1 MGKTI
6 GDLWVKLGLK
16 SGDYKKGMDDAKKET
31 EGFKGS
37 LGKMKAGALAVWA
50 AIGAAVTKFA
60 QDLIASTNRMG
71 DAWAV
76 FTSQSKAAWDTFL
89 SAISAWD
96 FNGFFGRMREATAAA
111 AEYAKAL
118 DSEFE
123 ANNSV
128 RLQRAAMAQELAAR
142 RVQMQDQTKSYDERI
157 KAAEEY
163 ITKVSPIYDQILAQA
178 KKMEDANL
186 AKWLAGSGLG
196 DTEQVRADLRKFLVE
211 IGKNDE
217 LVANLSYLVE
227 NRGRYSSTLSTLHS
241 GNVAERAR
249 DPLEKFKREYEAL
262 QAWAKQYGAA
272 GGYGTG
278 LYDMMRVYTNM
289 RGDKATK
296 PLVDAMVAA
305 GESAAAKDTE
315 TRRIKSLMSGL
326 VNQQTAEAIKAAA
339 EAAANSPETLLKGAV
354 DDIIA
359 NIDKDLEALEDIEI
373 ELPEIDTSALDAGEE
388 RLKQFVDEW
397 RKEQEEIAA
406 LNQMLE
412 DSMISSMSNGL
423 QAFTDM
429 LFGLEGADA
438 SNILAALMQPF
449 ADTAIQ
455 LGEMLLA
462 QGIAVTAF
470 KESLSKLD
478 GPPAIAAGL
487 SLIAIGSAMRSGIQA
502 LANRGGGSTASAS
515 VGDAGSGAATSYMTE
530 LTIYVE
536 GRLDG
541 GDIVLSGKKTTD
553 AWGR

>member
-1 MGKTI
+1 MGKI

-16 SGDYKKGMDDAKKET
+16 SDDYKKGMDNAKKET

-50 AIGAAVTKFA
+50 TIGAAVTKFA

-96 FNGFFGRMREATAAA
+96 FNNFFDRMSQATAAA
-111 AEYAKAL
+111 AELAKAL

-123 ANNSV
+123 ADASI
-128 RLQRAAMAQELAAR
+128 RLQRAAMAKENAALK
-142 RVQMQDQTKSYDERI
+142 VLWQDQTKSYDERI
-157 KAAEEY
+157 KAAQQY
-163 ITKVSPIYDQILAQA
+163 LDNVTPIYDQILAQA
-178 KKMEDANL
+178 KRMEDAHL
-186 AKWLAGSGLG
+186 HDWLSGVGLS
-196 DTEQVRADLRKFLVE
+196 DTEQVRKDLRTFLVE
-211 IGKNDE
+211 IGKPQNAGMLDT
-217 LVANLSYLVE
+217 LT
-227 NRGRYSSTLSTLHS
+227 TLSKVTGQLEDAKKGSATEKALTQRVAYLREQLSEQFSMYETDLLAMFDAYTKMS
-241 GNVAERAR
+241 GDKDMAPLIQAMERAG
-249 DPLEKFKREYEAL
+249 
-262 QAWAKQYGAA
+262 WA
-272 GGYGTG
+272 
-278 LYDMMRVYTNM
+278 
-289 RGDKATK
+289 
-296 PLVDAMVAA
+296 DAQ
-305 GESAAAKDTE
+305 KNIDTAE
-315 TRRIKSLMSGL
+315 IQSVMSGL
-326 VNQQTAEAIKAAA
+326 VKQQTAEAIKAAT
-339 EAAANSPETLLKGAV
+339 EAAANSPEALLKSAV

-373 ELPEIDTSALDAGEE
+373 ELPEIDTTALDAGEE

-406 LNQMLE
+406 LNQMLA

-462 QGIAVTAF
+462 QGIAVQAF
-470 KESLSKLD
+470 KESLRSLQ
-478 GPPAIAAGL
+478 GAPAVAAGL

-502 LANRGGGSTASAS
+502 LANRGGGSTATAS
-515 VGDAGSGAATSYMTE
+515 VGDAGGSAATSYMTE

-553 AWGR
+553 AWIR

>member
-1 MGKTI
+1 MGKI

-16 SGDYKKGMDDAKKET
+16 SDDYKKGMDNAKKET

-50 AIGAAVTKFA
+50 TIGAAVTKFA

-96 FNGFFGRMREATAAA
+96 FNNFFDRMSQATAAA
-111 AEYAKAL
+111 AELAKAL

-123 ANNSV
+123 ADASI
-128 RLQRAAMAQELAAR
+128 RLQRAAMAKENAALK
-142 RVQMQDQTKSYDERI
+142 VLWQDQTKSYDERI
-157 KAAEEY
+157 KAAQQY
-163 ITKVSPIYDQILAQA
+163 LDNVTPIYDQILAQA
-178 KKMEDANL
+178 KRMEDAHL
-186 AKWLAGSGLG
+186 HDWLSGVGLS
-196 DTEQVRADLRKFLVE
+196 DTEQVRKDLRTFLVE
-211 IGKNDE
+211 IGKPQNAGMLDT
-217 LVANLSYLVE
+217 LT
-227 NRGRYSSTLSTLHS
+227 TLSKVTGQLEDAKKGSATEKALTQRVAYLREQLSEQFSMYETDLLAMFDAYTKMS
-241 GNVAERAR
+241 GDKDMAPLIQAMERAG
-249 DPLEKFKREYEAL
+249 
-262 QAWAKQYGAA
+262 WA
-272 GGYGTG
+272 
-278 LYDMMRVYTNM
+278 
-289 RGDKATK
+289 
-296 PLVDAMVAA
+296 DAQ
-305 GESAAAKDTE
+305 KNIDTAE
-315 TRRIKSLMSGL
+315 IQSVMSGL
-326 VNQQTAEAIKAAA
+326 VKQQTAEAIKAAT
-339 EAAANSPETLLKGAV
+339 EAAANSPEALLKSAV

-373 ELPEIDTSALDAGEE
+373 ELPEIDTTALDAGEE

-412 DSMISSMSNGL
+412 DSMISSTSNGL

-462 QGIAVTAF
+462 QGIAVQAF
-470 KESLSKLD
+470 QESLRSLQ
-478 GPPAIAAGL
+478 GAPAVAAGL

-502 LANRGGGSTASAS
+502 LANRGGGSTATAS
-515 VGDAGSGAATSYMTE
+515 VGDAGGSAATSYMTE

-553 AWGR
+553 AWIR

>member
-1 MGKTI
+1 MGKI

-16 SGDYKKGMDDAKKET
+16 SDDYKKGMDNAKKET

-37 LGKMKAGALAVWA
+37 LGKMKAGALAVWT

-71 DAWAV
+71 DAWAI

-96 FNGFFGRMREATAAA
+96 FNNFFDRMSQATAAA
-111 AEYAKAL
+111 AELAKAL

-123 ANNSV
+123 ADASI
-128 RLQRAAMAQELAAR
+128 RLQRAAMAKENAALK
-142 RVQMQDQTKSYDERI
+142 VLWQDQTKSYDERI
-157 KAAEEY
+157 KAAQQY
-163 ITKVSPIYDQILAQA
+163 LDNVTPIYDQILAQA
-178 KKMEDANL
+178 KRMEDAHL
-186 AKWLAGSGLG
+186 HDWLSGVGLS
-196 DTEQVRADLRKFLVE
+196 DTEQVRKDLRTFLVE
-211 IGKNDE
+211 IGKPQNAGMLDT
-217 LVANLSYLVE
+217 LT
-227 NRGRYSSTLSTLHS
+227 TLSTVS
-241 GNVAERAR
+241 GQLEGAKKGSATEKALTQRVAYLREQLSEQFSMYETDLLAMFDAYTKMSGDKDMAPLIQAMERAG
-249 DPLEKFKREYEAL
+249 
-262 QAWAKQYGAA
+262 WA
-272 GGYGTG
+272 
-278 LYDMMRVYTNM
+278 
-289 RGDKATK
+289 
-296 PLVDAMVAA
+296 DAQ
-305 GESAAAKDTE
+305 KNIDTAE
-315 TRRIKSLMSGL
+315 IQSVMSGL
-326 VNQQTAEAIKAAA
+326 VKQQTAEAIKAAT
-339 EAAANSPETLLKGAV
+339 EAAANSPEALLKSAV

-487 SLIAIGSAMRSGIQA
+487 ALIAIGSAMRSGIQA
-502 LANRGGGSTASAS
+502 LANRGGGSTATAS
-515 VGDAGSGAATSYMTE
+515 VGDAGGSAATSYMTE

>member
-1 MGKTI
+1 MGKI

-16 SGDYKKGMDDAKKET
+16 SDDYKKGMDDAKKET

-96 FNGFFGRMREATAAA
+96 FNDFFGRMRQATAAA

-123 ANNSV
+123 ANNSI
-128 RLQRAAMAQELAAR
+128 RLQKAAMAAENAALK
-142 RVQMQDQTKSYDERI
+142 VLMQDQTKTYDERI
-157 KAAEEY
+157 KAAQKYLENVKPLYE
-163 ITKVSPIYDQILAQA
+163 QIVAQA
-178 KKMEDANL
+178 KKMEDANFG
-186 AKWLAGSGLG
+186 KWLAGSGLE

-211 IGKNDE
+211 IGKP
-217 LVANLSYLVE
+217 E
-227 NRGRYSSTLSTLHS
+227 NAGML
-241 GNVAERAR
+241 
-249 DPLEKFKREYEAL
+249 EAL
-262 QAWAKQYGAA
+262 GQLSERSSWLKSAKKGSASEKALTQAVSHFRERLA
-272 GGYGTG
+272 GPMSGYSTD
-278 LYDMMRVYTNM
+278 LLALFDVYTKA
-289 RGDKATK
+289 RGDKDTQ
-296 PLVDAMVAA
+296 PLVDALVAA
-305 GESAAAKDTE
+305 SEAESMYNAQTTEIQSNLNGLINQRAAQV
-315 TRRIKSLMSGL
+315 IK
-326 VNQQTAEAIKAAA
+326 EAA
-339 EAAANSPETLLKGAV
+339 ESEDLKTLSTG
-354 DDIIA
+354 
-359 NIDKDLEALEDIEI
+359 IDVEDLGIEI
-373 ELPEIDTSALDAGEE
+373 EPMDWDAILGDYDAELDA
-388 RLKQFVDEW
+388 FAAEW
-397 RKEQEEIAA
+397 RATQEEIAQ

-412 DSMISSMSNGL
+412 DSIVASLSGGM

-449 ADTAIQ
+449 ADTAVQ

-487 SLIAIGSAMRSGIQA
+487 ALIAIGSAMRSGIQA
-502 LANRGGGSTASAS
+502 LANRGGGATASAS
-515 VGDAGSGAATSYMTE
+515 VGDAGSSAATPYMTE

>member
-1 MGKTI
+1 MGKI

-16 SGDYKKGMDDAKKET
+16 SDDYKKGMDKAKKET

-50 AIGAAVTKFA
+50 TIGAAVTKFA
-60 QDLIASTNRMG
+60 KDLIASTNRMG
-71 DAWAV
+71 DTWAV

-89 SAISAWD
+89 SAVSAWD
-96 FNGFFGRMREATAAA
+96 FNDFFGRMREATAAA
-111 AEYAKAL
+111 AEFAKAL
-118 DSEFE
+118 DMSFE
-123 ANNSV
+123 VNNSIE
-128 RLQRAAMAQELAAR
+128 LQKAMMSKENMALRAIMA
-142 RVQMQDQTKSYDERI
+142 DQTKTLDERI
-157 KAAEEY
+157 AAGEKYLEN
-163 ITKVSPIYDQILAQA
+163 IKPIYDQIEAEA
-178 KKMEDANL
+178 ERMADAHL
-186 AKWLAGSGLG
+186 GKWLAGVGLG
-196 DTEQVRADLRKFLVE
+196 DNDQVRADLQKFLVE
-211 IGKNDE
+211 IGQNAE
-217 LVANLSYLVE
+217 MMEQLAQ
-227 NRGRYSSTLSTLHS
+227 YSKAQRTIAKGPNAFGSNYKKLNEAYAARNAVSSLI
-241 GNVAERAR
+241 AE
-249 DPLEKFKREYEAL
+249 L
-262 QAWAKQYGAA
+262 QA
-272 GGYGTG
+272 GYGTDIVA
-278 LYDMMRVYTNM
+278 LFRAYNDM
-289 RGDKATK
+289 RGDKDTK
-296 PLVDAMVAA
+296 PLVDA
-305 GESAAAKDTE
+305 
-315 TRRIKSLMSGL
+315 L
-326 VNQQTAEAIKAAA
+326 VNAYKSEGLYNEQTREIQSVISGMAKTQTAEAIKAAA
-339 EAAANSPETLLKGAV
+339 EAAANSPEARLKAAV

-359 NIDKDLEALEDIEI
+359 DIDKDLEALEDIEI
-373 ELPEIDTSALDAGEE
+373 ELPEIDTTALDAGEE

-412 DSMISSMSNGL
+412 DSMISSMSTGL

-438 SNILAALMQPF
+438 SQILSALMQPF

-487 SLIAIGSAMRSGIQA
+487 ALIAIGSAMRSGIQA

-515 VGDAGSGAATSYMTE
+515 VGDAGSGAATPYMTE

>member
-1 MGKTI
+1 MGKI

-16 SGDYKKGMDDAKKET
+16 SDDYKKGMDNAKKET

-71 DAWAV
+71 DAWAI

-96 FNGFFGRMREATAAA
+96 FNNFFGRMREATAAA

-123 ANNSV
+123 ADNSV
-128 RLQRAAMAQELAAR
+128 RLQKAAMAAENAALK
-142 RVQMQDQTKSYDERI
+142 VLMQDQTKSYDERI
-157 KAAEEY
+157 KAAQQYLANIE
-163 ITKVSPIYDQILAQA
+163 PIYAQIEAQA
-178 KKMEDANL
+178 KKMADANFG
-186 AKWLAGSGLG
+186 KWLAGSGLG
-196 DTEQVRADLRKFLVE
+196 DTEQVRADLRKLIVE

-227 NRGRYSSTLSTLHS
+227 NRARYSSTLSTLRS
-241 GNVAERAR
+241 SNVAERAR
-249 DPLEKFKREYEAL
+249 EPLEKFKREYEAM

-272 GGYGTG
+272 GGYGTS
-278 LYDMMRVYTNM
+278 LYEMFRVYANM
-289 RGDKATK
+289 RGDKDTK
-296 PLVDAMVAA
+296 PLVDALVRADEA
-305 GESAAAKDTE
+305 GSLYNDQ
-315 TRRIKSLMSGL
+315 TREIQSVMNGL
-326 VNQQTAEAIKAAA
+326 VKQQTAEAIKAAT
-339 EAAANSPETLLKGAV
+339 EAAANSPEALLKSAV

-373 ELPEIDTSALDAGEE
+373 KLPEIDTTALDEGEAKLQE
-388 RLKQFVDEW
+388 FVDNW
-397 RKEQEEIAA
+397 RREQEEVAM
-406 LNQMLE
+406 LNAMLS
-412 DSMISSMSNGL
+412 DSIVASLSGGV

-462 QGIAVTAF
+462 QGIAVQTF
-470 KESLSKLD
+470 QESLKSLQ
-478 GPPAIAAGL
+478 GGPAIAAGL
-487 SLIAIGSAMRSGIQA
+487 ALIAIGSAMRSGIQA
-502 LANRGGGSTASAS
+502 LANRGGGSTATAS
-515 VGDAGSGAATSYMTE
+515 VGDAGGSAAAPYMTE

>member
-16 SGDYKKGMDDAKKET
+16 SGDYKKGMDNAKKET

-96 FNGFFGRMREATAAA
+96 FKNFFDRMSQATTAAA
-111 AEYAKAL
+111 ELAKAL

-123 ANNSV
+123 ADASI
-128 RLQRAAMAQELAAR
+128 RLQRAAMAKENAALK
-142 RVQMQDQTKSYDERI
+142 VLWQDQTKSYDERI
-157 KAAEEY
+157 KAAQQY
-163 ITKVSPIYDQILAQA
+163 LDNVTPIYDQILAQA
-178 KKMEDANL
+178 KRMEDAHLHDWLSGVGL
-186 AKWLAGSGLG
+186 A
-196 DTEQVRADLRKFLVE
+196 DTEQVRKDLRTFLVE
-211 IGKNDE
+211 IGKPQNAGMLDT
-217 LVANLSYLVE
+217 L
-227 NRGRYSSTLSTLHS
+227 STLSTVTGQLEGAKKGSATEKALTQRVAYLRELLSEQFSMYETDLLKMFDAYTKMS
-241 GNVAERAR
+241 GDKDMAPLIQAMERAG
-249 DPLEKFKREYEAL
+249 
-262 QAWAKQYGAA
+262 WA
-272 GGYGTG
+272 
-278 LYDMMRVYTNM
+278 
-289 RGDKATK
+289 
-296 PLVDAMVAA
+296 DAQ
-305 GESAAAKDTE
+305 KNIDTAE
-315 TRRIKSLMSGL
+315 IQSVMSGL
-326 VNQQTAEAIKAAA
+326 VKQQTAEAIKAAA
-339 EAAANSPETLLKGAV
+339 EAAAKSPEALLKGAV

-373 ELPEIDTSALDAGEE
+373 ELPEIDLSNLEKSEGQLKQIVE
-388 RLKQFVDEW
+388 RLKT
-397 RKEQEEIAA
+397 EQELAA
-406 LNQMLE
+406 MEAAMYTDAIVASLSGGM
-412 DSMISSMSNGL
+412 
-423 QAFTDM
+423 QALTDM
-429 LFGLEGADA
+429 MFGLEGADA
-438 SNILAALMQPF
+438 SQLLAALLQPF
-449 ADTAIQ
+449 ADTAIR
-455 LGEMLLA
+455 LGEMCLATGVGIESIETSLLSL
-462 QGIAVTAF
+462 QGAPAV
-470 KESLSKLD
+470 
-478 GPPAIAAGL
+478 AAGL

-515 VGDAGSGAATSYMTE
+515 VGDAGSSAATPYMTE

>member
-1 MGKTI
+1 MGKI

-16 SGDYKKGMDDAKKET
+16 SDDYKKGMDNAKKET

-37 LGKMKAGALAVWA
+37 LGKMKAVALAVWA

-71 DAWAV
+71 DAWAI

-96 FNGFFGRMREATAAA
+96 FNNFFGRMREATAAA

-123 ANNSV
+123 ADNSV
-128 RLQRAAMAQELAAR
+128 RLQKAAMAAENAALK
-142 RVQMQDQTKSYDERI
+142 VLMQDQTKSYDERI
-157 KAAEEY
+157 KAAQQYLANIE
-163 ITKVSPIYDQILAQA
+163 PIYAQIEAQA
-178 KKMEDANL
+178 KKMADANFG
-186 AKWLAGSGLG
+186 KWLAGSGLG
-196 DTEQVRADLRKFLVE
+196 DTEQVRADLRKLIVE

-227 NRGRYSSTLSTLHS
+227 NRARYSSTLSTLRS

-249 DPLEKFKREYEAL
+249 EPLEKFKREYEAM

-272 GGYGTG
+272 GGYGTS
-278 LYDMMRVYTNM
+278 LYEMFRVYANM
-289 RGDKATK
+289 RGDKDTK
-296 PLVDAMVAA
+296 PLVDALVRADEA
-305 GESAAAKDTE
+305 GSLYNDQ
-315 TRRIKSLMSGL
+315 TREIQSVMNGL
-326 VNQQTAEAIKAAA
+326 VKQQTAEAIKAAA
-339 EAAANSPETLLKGAV
+339 EAAANSPEALLKSAV

-373 ELPEIDTSALDAGEE
+373 ELPEIDTTALDESEAKLQE
-388 RLKQFVDEW
+388 FVDNW
-397 RKEQEEIAA
+397 RREQEEVAM
-406 LNQMLE
+406 LNAMLS
-412 DSMISSMSNGL
+412 DSIVASLSGGV
-423 QAFTDM
+423 QAYTDM

-470 KESLSKLD
+470 KESLNKLQ
-478 GPPAIAAGL
+478 GGPAIAAGL

-502 LANRGGGSTASAS
+502 LAGRGSASTAS
-515 VGDAGSGAATSYMTE
+515 VGDAGSSAATPYMTE

>member
-1 MGKTI
+1 MGKI

-16 SGDYKKGMDDAKKET
+16 SDDYKKGMDNAKKET

-96 FNGFFGRMREATAAA
+96 FNNFFGRMREATAAA

-123 ANNSV
+123 ADNSV
-128 RLQRAAMAQELAAR
+128 RLQKAAMAAENAALK
-142 RVQMQDQTKSYDERI
+142 VLMQDQTKSYDERI
-157 KAAEEY
+157 KAAQQYLANIE
-163 ITKVSPIYDQILAQA
+163 PIYAQIEAQA
-178 KKMEDANL
+178 KKMADANFG
-186 AKWLAGSGLG
+186 KWLAGSGLG
-196 DTEQVRADLRKFLVE
+196 DTEQVRADLRKLIVE

-227 NRGRYSSTLSTLHS
+227 NRARYSSTLSTLRS

-249 DPLEKFKREYEAL
+249 GPLEKFKREYEAM

-272 GGYGTG
+272 GGYGTS
-278 LYDMMRVYTNM
+278 LYEMFRVYANM
-289 RGDKATK
+289 RGDKDTK
-296 PLVDAMVAA
+296 PLVDALVRADEA
-305 GESAAAKDTE
+305 GSLYNDQ
-315 TRRIKSLMSGL
+315 TREIQSVMNGL
-326 VNQQTAEAIKAAA
+326 VKQQTAEAIKAAT
-339 EAAANSPETLLKGAV
+339 EAAANSPEALLKSAV

-373 ELPEIDTSALDAGEE
+373 KLPEIDTTALDEGEAKLQE
-388 RLKQFVDEW
+388 FVDNW
-397 RKEQEEIAA
+397 RREQEEVAM
-406 LNQMLE
+406 LNAMLS
-412 DSMISSMSNGL
+412 DSIVASLSGGA

-438 SNILAALMQPF
+438 SSILAALMQPF
-449 ADTAIQ
+449 ADTAVQ

-487 SLIAIGSAMRSGIQA
+487 ALIAIGSAMRSGIQA
-502 LANRGGGSTASAS
+502 LANRGGGSTATAS
-515 VGDAGSGAATSYMTE
+515 VGDAGGSAAAPYMTE